1 MLLLGKVCAA
11 GTMVNTNPTQD
22 AFKPSL
28 ALDLQGRPIVAWV
41 EQTGGVARVFA
52 KRWEDDRW
60 QPLGNALNREQSQNA
75 AYTALAVNPQGQ
87 PVVAYL

>member
-87 PVVAYL
+87 P